1 MPEWQSVT
9 AVQKNNIYEINS
21 TIFLQ
26 PGPALFTDG
35 LDELERVLS
44 KARAKIGLEAF

>member
-1 MPEWQSVT
+1 EWQSVS
-9 AVQKNNIYEINS
+9 AIQNDNIFEINS

-35 LDELERVLS
+35 LDELEKLLE
-44 KARAKIGLEAF
+44 KARTKIGLALP